1 MQSYIPASYI
11 FSYWIFVWTIIYLV
25 AIRLITSHTIR
36 NIAYKF
42 NPTLALLIAF
52 IWTFISWVRMML
64 RGYSL
69 RRLAK
74 YAGMILAIK
83 IIPLLATYGTWQQ
96 DAGIE
101 LIILAVIFGIYV
113 LYVQSQGTT
122 FVDAYDELTRSL
134 DNDDNR
140 TPIYYW
146 AAKFS

>member
-1 MQSYIPASYI
+1 
-11 FSYWIFVWTIIYLV
+11 
-25 AIRLITSHTIR
+25 
-36 NIAYKF
+36 
-42 NPTLALLIAF
+42 
-52 IWTFISWVRMML
+52 MML

-83 IIPLLATYGTWQQ
+83 ILPLLATYSTWQQ

-101 LIILAVIFGIYV
+101 LIILAIIFGIYV
-113 LYVQSQGTT
+113 LYVQYQGTT
-122 FVDAYDELTRSL
+122 FVNAYDELTRSL

-146 AAKFS
+146 TGVLAKKLSYILPYGTQKILAKNI